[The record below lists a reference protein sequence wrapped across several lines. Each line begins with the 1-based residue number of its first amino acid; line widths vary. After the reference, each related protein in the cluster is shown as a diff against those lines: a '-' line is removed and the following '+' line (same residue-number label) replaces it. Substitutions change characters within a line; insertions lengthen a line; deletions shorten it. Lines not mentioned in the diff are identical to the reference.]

1 MATLTGFNIFVN
13 NYVIGE
19 DLRRNYAKSGFVADR
34 HSDPRHR
41 SGFEPP
47 LSKSFGRAFIENR
60 ITAALLHGRIGYFAA
75 RGINRHNANPVT
87 GDMVVLRLVGVHGER
102 AANDH
107 RFCRREGRQIVRNRS
122 RRQGRQFRAPK
133 NSPPW
138 IVRNRFGY
146 RR

>member
-1 MATLTGFNIFVN
+1 
-13 NYVIGE
+13 VIGE

-34 HSDPRHR
+34 HSDLRYR

-47 LSKSFGRAFIENR
+47 LSKSIGRALIENR

-75 RGINRHNANPVT
+75 RGINRYNANPVA

-107 RFCRREGRQIVRNRS
+107 SFCRRQ
-122 RRQGRQFRAPK
+122 RRQSCVPFYPSSFCFRRGSWRCRLGRSNGKSHRGRIL
-133 NSPPW
+133 SL
-138 IVRNRFGY
+138 R
-146 RR
+146 